1 MTNIVNI
8 LRGQRLN
15 LTDLI
20 SDISE
25 FQLSITANTSGLLID
40 YSCFGLDIN
49 RELSNESYMTFF
61 NQPRTPCGG
70 VILNTSTEKNSNIT
84 INLQKL
90 PPTIHRLVIAATVDG
105 NGTMSQL
112 TSGEIRFIL
121 NGSETAQFSFIGSDF
136 SEERALMLMEIYRK
150 NGIWRVCAI
159 GQGFSGGLNTLIEYF
174 NGTVADSTSSDL
186 SPSSISI
193 IDEQNSLLKTNIN
206 QFDKEQAV
214 QKINSPDYQP
224 VLPASAILN
233 HESDGYQT
241 EENDNKE
248 VTQGTIMKV
257 IDWAYDRSVNGVPE
271 LNLES
276 APEMAKEYLDGDGS
290 LYEKVN
296 LLIRWQ
302 ILKAGTSGFLTGLG
316 GIITLP
322 VAIPANIVSVIYIQ
336 IRMIAAIAYMGG
348 HDLKNDKVKTLVYT
362 CLVGNAAKEI
372 IADVGILVGTKM
384 ANQAIRN
391 ISGKTITAINQ
402 KVGFRL
408 LTKFGQTGAINL
420 GKMVPL
426 VSGLIGGSIDSI
438 TTNAIGNIARDIFIE
453 KNEIVI
459 NNSLPALEQSLET

>member
-1 MTNIVNI
+1 
-8 LRGQRLN
+8 
-15 LTDLI
+15 
-20 SDISE
+20 
-25 FQLSITANTSGLLID
+25 
-40 YSCFGLDIN
+40 
-49 RELSNESYMTFF
+49 
-61 NQPRTPCGG
+61 
-70 VILNTSTEKNSNIT
+70 
-84 INLQKL
+84 
-90 PPTIHRLVIAATVDG
+90 
-105 NGTMSQL
+105 MSQL

-121 NGSETAQFSFIGSDF
+121 NGSETARFSFIGSDF
-136 SEERALMLMEIYRK
+136 SEERALMLLEIYRK

-186 SPSSISI
+186 SPSFISI

-206 QFDKEQAV
+206 QFDKERTV

-233 HESDGYQT
+233 HESDRYQT

-257 IDWAYDRSVNGVPE
+257 IDWAYDRSINGVPE

-276 APEMAKEYLDGDGS
+276 AQEMAKEYLDGDGS

-322 VAIPANIVSVIYIQ
+322 VSIPANIVSVIYIQ
-336 IRMIAAIAYMGG
+336 IRMIVAIAYMGG

-362 CLVGNAAKEI
+362 CLVGNAAKDI
-372 IADVGILVGTKM
+372 IKDVGILVGTKM

-453 KNEIVI
+453 QNEIVI